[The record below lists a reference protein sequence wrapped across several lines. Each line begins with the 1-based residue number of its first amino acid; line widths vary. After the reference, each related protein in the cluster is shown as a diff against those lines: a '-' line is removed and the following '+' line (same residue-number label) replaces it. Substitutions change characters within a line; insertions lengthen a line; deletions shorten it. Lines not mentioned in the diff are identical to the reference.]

1 MTDRAEGHSGAR
13 LIVISGPSG
22 VGKSTVTRLLL
33 EREPEL
39 MFSVS
44 ATTRSPRPGEAEGV
58 DYYFLSREQ
67 FRKRIAE
74 GRFIE
79 QAEVFGNLYGTPVEE
94 LDRARAAGRLL
105 LLEIDV
111 QGGLQVRSR
120 FASALM
126 ILVVPPS
133 PETLKERLSKR
144 GTETPEVAARR
155 LAKSGEELKTARQS
169 GAYDVEVINGR
180 LEQAVQE
187 IKTLIEKW
195 EKRERTQDDQSP
207 EK

>member
-1 MTDRAEGHSGAR
+1 MTDRAEGDTGTD

-33 EREPEL
+33 ERMPKL

-44 ATTRSPRPGEAEGV
+44 ATTRSSRPGEAEGV

-67 FRKRIAE
+67 FQKRVAE

-79 QAEVFGNLYGTPVEE
+79 HAEVFGNLYGTPVEE
-94 LDRARAAGRLL
+94 LGRARAAGRRLF
-105 LLEIDV
+105 LEIDV

-126 ILVVPPS
+126 ILVVPPTL
-133 PETLKERLSKR
+133 ETLKERLSKR
-144 GTETPEVAARR
+144 GTEVPGVLARR
-155 LAKSGEELKTARQS
+155 FAKAEEELKMARQS
-169 GAYDVEVINGR
+169 GAYDVEVINDC
-180 LEQAVQE
+180 LQQAVQE
-187 IKTLIEKW
+187 TEALIEK
-195 EKRERTQDDQSP
+195 REMAEEGEDSG
-207 EK
+207 

>member
-1 MTDRAEGHSGAR
+1 VTDRAEGH

-33 EREPEL
+33 EREPKL

-44 ATTRSPRPGEAEGV
+44 ATTRSPRPGEEEGV

-94 LDRARAAGRLL
+94 LDRARAAGRRL

-126 ILVVPPS
+126 ILVVPPA

-144 GTETPEVAARR
+144 GTETPEAVARR
-155 LAKSGEELKTARQS
+155 LAKAEGELKMARQS
-169 GAYDVEVINGR
+169 GAYDVEVINDR

-187 IKTLIEKW
+187 VKSLIEKW
-195 EKRERTQDDQSP
+195 EKRERTQDDRSP